1 MAAQETDL
9 IVISRGGVNYKL
21 TLLELA
27 ALLSGGNTNK
37 NVAAA
42 IARGQVTL

>member
-1 MAAQETDL
+1 MAAQATDL

-21 TLLELA
+21 TLSEIA
-27 ALLSGGNTNK
+27 ALLSGGTTNK
-37 NVAAA
+37 NVTAA